1 MLGFNSWETAL
12 YVFKEN
18 LILSIFGAL
27 IGLLGGKL
35 LLDFVMS
42 QIKID
47 MVWFTSRLFATSLLL
62 SVGIT
67 VLVAVL
73 VDVVLYYRLEKINMA
88 EALKSAE

>member
-1 MLGFNSWETAL
+1 MLGLNSWEKAL
-12 YVFKEN
+12 YGFKGI

-27 IGLLGGKL
+27 IGLMGGNL